1 MNIFAPQNEQTRV
14 ECEEI
19 LSASHNFMSGQ
30 SSKPMYAMKQDGLL
44 GGYKLTRGNVKV
56 PKHIF
61 NNCII
66 FDDWSLEYINN
77 KINHIKL
84 VHKWLKLHDKEV
96 ELLKNKYTNLSINE
110 LNKMAE
116 DNLLY
121 TGHSLFSMLL
131 PNDFEYFK
139 DNTKELKNVGINDS
153 FEVVRGVLI
162 SGTINNDVIGSS
174 SGSLIHHLYKDYG
187 HKLATNFISYYEMLI
202 NNWLTYSGVSLGVK
216 DCITKEETTVK
227 NIVSESMLLVYTTL
241 QTQRDPELLE
251 NEIHMEL
258 NNSITLGNNK
268 VKQAFDID
276 NNFVSMVYS
285 GARGKTYNITQIGG
299 LVGQQNLLGKRIPKT
314 FGGRTLPHFIKYSHL
329 QNAPDYL
336 FNDVDKTSNKDDK
349 FSNIDKMLKLT
360 ESRGFIPRSF
370 FRGISPVNFFF
381 QAAASR
387 EGLIDSSSKVPDTGY
402 IQRRITKMVED
413 LKWSYS
419 NTIVNSKNTIL
430 DFSYGTDNFDSS
442 QMIKIKTKEKDYF
455 SFIDIK
461 HTVNIL
467 NKNVEWTDYLS
478 SIKQIPNDEELS
490 KEINIEIDSLKS
502 ILPLEK
508 LPTIVEEKE
517 EIVKEQPL
525 IKSKP
530 KSSILSKPRKEVKPI
545 KKEKKVRTEE
555 LEEVEIL

>member
-44 GGYKLTRGNVKV
+44 GGYKLTRGNVKI
-56 PKHIF
+56 PKHVF

-96 ELLKNKYTNLSINE
+96 ELLKNKYPNLSTSE

-139 DNTKELKNVGINDS
+139 DNTRDLKNVGVTDS

-187 HKLATNFISYYEMLI
+187 HKLATDFISYYEMLI

-216 DCITKEETTVK
+216 DCITKEENTVK

-314 FGGRTLPHFIKYSHL
+314 FGGRTLPHFVKYSHL

-336 FNDVDKTSNKDDK
+336 FNEVDKGLALYKSSD
-349 FSNIDKMLKLT
+349 NIDKMLKLT

-442 QMIKIKTKEKDYF
+442 KMIKIKTSQKDYF

-467 NKNVEWTDYLS
+467 NKNVEWNDYLS
-478 SIKQIPNDEELS
+478 SVKQIPDDEELS
-490 KEINIEIDSLKS
+490 KEIDIEIESK
-502 ILPLEK
+502 K

-517 EIVKEQPL
+517 DIVKEQPF
-525 IKSKP
+525 IKS

-545 KKEKKVRTEE
+545 KKEKKVKIEE